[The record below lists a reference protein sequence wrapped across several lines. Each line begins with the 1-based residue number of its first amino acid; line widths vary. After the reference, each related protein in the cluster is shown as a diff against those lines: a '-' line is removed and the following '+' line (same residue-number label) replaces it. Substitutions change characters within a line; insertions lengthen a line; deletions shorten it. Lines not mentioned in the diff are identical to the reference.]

1 MICPKCGEK
10 YEDDMPRCLWCD
22 APNPDH
28 AAAMERLKAEEKA
41 EQVSLQELREKNKEI
56 LHKNLAE
63 LKKNSV
69 TAFFEIKNAL
79 VEESKKNEKSSIFLT
94 KDFKEMSMETM
105 PKKKITLALVL
116 KEIPKI
122 LVYVLFILPNVV
134 FLNIWLAKIFLII
147 FPSSPML
154 IFFGAAL
161 LSIAFWLT
169 IVLLFVKKRCG
180 LYLRIL
186 VWVSEFM
193 IGFTAFEIVRKI
205 SSLG

>member
-41 EQVSLQELREKNKEI
+41 EQVSLQELREKNREI
-56 LHKNLAE
+56 LH
-63 LKKNSV
+63 
-69 TAFFEIKNAL
+69 
-79 VEESKKNEKSSIFLT
+79 ESLERIKNEKSSISLT
-94 KDFKEMSMETM
+94 ENFKERLIEAK
-105 PKKKITLALVL
+105 PKKRITLALVL

-134 FLNIWLAKIFLII
+134 FLNIWLTKIFLIA

-154 IFFGAAL
+154 VFFGAAL
-161 LSIAFWLT
+161 LSIALWLT
-169 IVLLFVKKRCG
+169 IVILFVKKRRD
-180 LYLRIL
+180 LYIRIL

-193 IGFTAFEIVRKI
+193 VGFTVMEIVRRI
-205 SSLG
+205 GNLI

>member
-1 MICPKCGEK
+1 MICSKCGEK

-22 APNPDH
+22 APNPDY
-28 AAAMERLKAEEKA
+28 AATMERLETEKKTECA
-41 EQVSLQELREKNKEI
+41 RLQELREKNKEI
-56 LHKNLAE
+56 LHENLAE

-79 VEESKKNEKSSIFLT
+79 VEESKKNEKSLIFLT

-105 PKKKITLALVL
+105 PKKRITLALVL

-134 FLNIWLAKIFLII
+134 FLNIWLANIFLII

-161 LSIAFWLT
+161 LSIALWLT

-193 IGFTAFEIVRKI
+193 VGFTAFEIVRKI

>member
-1 MICPKCGEK
+1 
-10 YEDDMPRCLWCD
+10 
-22 APNPDH
+22 
-28 AAAMERLKAEEKA
+28 
-41 EQVSLQELREKNKEI
+41 
-56 LHKNLAE
+56 
-63 LKKNSV
+63 
-69 TAFFEIKNAL
+69 
-79 VEESKKNEKSSIFLT
+79 
-94 KDFKEMSMETM
+94 
-105 PKKKITLALVL
+105 LALVL

-169 IVLLFVKKRCG
+169 IVLLFVKKKCG

-193 IGFTAFEIVRKI
+193 IGFTVMEIVRRI
-205 SSLG
+205 GNLI

>member
-1 MICPKCGEK
+1 M
-10 YEDDMPRCLWCD
+10 
-22 APNPDH
+22 
-28 AAAMERLKAEEKA
+28 
-41 EQVSLQELREKNKEI
+41 
-56 LHKNLAE
+56 
-63 LKKNSV
+63 
-69 TAFFEIKNAL
+69 
-79 VEESKKNEKSSIFLT
+79 EESKKNEKSSIFLT

-161 LSIAFWLT
+161 LSIALWLT

-193 IGFTAFEIVRKI
+193 IGFTVMEIVRRI
-205 SSLG
+205 GNLI

>member
-22 APNPDH
+22 APNLDH

-41 EQVSLQELREKNKEI
+41 EQVSLQELREKNREI
-56 LHKNLAE
+56 LH
-63 LKKNSV
+63 
-69 TAFFEIKNAL
+69 
-79 VEESKKNEKSSIFLT
+79 ESLERIKNEKSSISLT
-94 KDFKEMSMETM
+94 ENFKERLIEAK
-105 PKKKITLALVL
+105 PKKRITLALVL

-134 FLNIWLAKIFLII
+134 FLNIWLTKIFLIA

-154 IFFGAAL
+154 VFFGAAL
-161 LSIAFWLT
+161 LSIALWLT
-169 IVLLFVKKRCG
+169 IVLLFVKKRRD
-180 LYLRIL
+180 LYIRIL

-193 IGFTAFEIVRKI
+193 VGFTAFEIVRKI